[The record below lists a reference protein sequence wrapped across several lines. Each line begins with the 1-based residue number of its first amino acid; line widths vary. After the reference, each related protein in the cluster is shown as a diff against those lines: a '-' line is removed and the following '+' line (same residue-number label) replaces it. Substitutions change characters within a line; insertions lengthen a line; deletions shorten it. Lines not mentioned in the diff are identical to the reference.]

1 MEWDQVM
8 GFSFKLESKIPALLK
23 RLDKLDGMEVEVGF
37 FEEDRYGPE
46 NHNLPVATVAA
57 YNEFGT
63 VHNPQRPFM
72 SDTFSENMNQFYM
85 AKGMK
90 AVFLGVLKDG
100 MATTRL
106 LKSLGHISAELMQI
120 SIQQYAAAGGNSSAT
135 IKRKGGRDTPLIDTG
150 KMIESVKF
158 QIHR

>member
-1 MEWDQVM
+1 
-8 GFSFKLESKIPALLK
+8 
-23 RLDKLDGMEVEVGF
+23 MEVEVGF

-72 SDTFSENMNQFYM
+72 SDAFSENMSQLYM

-90 AVFLGVLKDG
+90 AVFLDALQTGRAVN
-100 MATTRL
+100 RL
-106 LKSLGHISAELMQI
+106 LKQLGRITGELI
-120 SIQQYAAAGGNSSAT
+120 EVSIQQYAAAGGNSAAT
-135 IKRKGGRDTPLIDTG
+135 IKKKGGRDTPLIDTG
-150 KMIESVKF
+150 KMIESVRF
-158 QIHR
+158 HIHR

>member
-1 MEWDQVM
+1 M
-8 GFSFKLESKIPALLK
+8 GFSIKFENKIPALIK
-23 RLDKLDGMEVEVGF
+23 RLDKLNGMEVEVGF

-72 SDTFSENMNQFYM
+72 SDTFSDGMNQAAM
-85 AKGMK
+85 ARAMRDVFVGVIKG
-90 AVFLGVLKDG
+90 GT
-100 MATTRL
+100 ATQRL
-106 LKSLGHISAELMQI
+106 LNILGRIAGELMQI
-120 SIQQYAAAGGNSSAT
+120 SIQQYAALGGNSSET

-150 KMIESVKF
+150 KMLESVRF
-158 QIHR
+158 HIHR

>member
-1 MEWDQVM
+1 MASSIK
-8 GFSFKLESKIPALLK
+8 FESKIPSLLK
-23 RLDKLDGMEVEVGF
+23 RLDKLNGMEVEVGF

-46 NHNLPVATVAA
+46 NYNLPVATVAA

-85 AKGMK
+85 ARGIK
-90 AVFLGVLKDG
+90 AIFLDVLKG
-100 MATTRL
+100 GTASTRL
-106 LKSLGHISAELMQI
+106 LNSLGRIAAELMQV

-135 IKRKGGRDTPLIDTG
+135 IKKKGGRDTPLIDTG
-150 KMIESVKF
+150 KMIESVRF
-158 QIHR
+158 QVHR

>member
-1 MEWDQVM
+1 M
-8 GFSFKLESKIPALLK
+8 GLTIKFENKIPALIK
-23 RLDKLDGMEVEVGF
+23 RLDKLNGTEVEVGF

-72 SDTFSENMNQFYM
+72 SDTFS
-85 AKGMK
+85 
-90 AVFLGVLKDG
+90 DG
-100 MATTRL
+100 MSQRVMAGYMKDIFVSAIKGGTATQRL
-106 LKSLGHISAELMQI
+106 LNILGRITGELMQI
-120 SIQQYAAAGGNSSAT
+120 SIQQYAAMGGNSVET

-150 KMIESVKF
+150 KMLESVRF
-158 QIHR
+158 HIHR

>member
-1 MEWDQVM
+1 M

-23 RLDKLDGMEVEVGF
+23 RLDNLDGMEVEVGF

-72 SDTFSENMNQFYM
+72 SDAFSENMSQLYM

-90 AVFLGVLKDG
+90 AVFLDALQTGRAVN
-100 MATTRL
+100 RL
-106 LKSLGHISAELMQI
+106 LKQLGRITGELI
-120 SIQQYAAAGGNSSAT
+120 EVSIQQYAAAGGNSAAT
-135 IKRKGGRDTPLIDTG
+135 IKKKGGRDTPLIDTG
-150 KMIESVKF
+150 KMIESVRF
-158 QIHR
+158 HIHR

>member
-1 MEWDQVM
+1 M
-8 GFSFKLESKIPALLK
+8 GFSIKFENKIPALLQ
-23 RLDKLDGMEVEVGF
+23 RLDKLNGMEVEVGF

-72 SDTFSENMNQFYM
+72 SDAFSENMSQLYM

-90 AVFLGVLKDG
+90 AVFLDALQTGRAVN
-100 MATTRL
+100 RL
-106 LKSLGHISAELMQI
+106 LKSLGRITGELI
-120 SIQQYAAAGGNSSAT
+120 EVSIQQYAAAGGNSAAT
-135 IKRKGGRDTPLIDTG
+135 IKKKGGRDTPLIDTG
-150 KMIESVKF
+150 KMIESVRF
-158 QIHR
+158 HIHR

>member
-1 MEWDQVM
+1 M

-23 RLDKLDGMEVEVGF
+23 RLDNLDGMEVEVGF

-72 SDTFSENMNQFYM
+72 SDAFSENMSQLYM

-90 AVFLGVLKDG
+90 AVFLDALQTGRALN
-100 MATTRL
+100 RL
-106 LKSLGHISAELMQI
+106 LKSLGRITGELIQV
-120 SIQQYAAAGGNSSAT
+120 SIQQYAAAGGNSAAT
-135 IKRKGGRDTPLIDTG
+135 IKKRGGRDTPLIDTG
-150 KMIESVKF
+150 KMIESVRF
-158 QIHR
+158 HIHR

>member
-1 MEWDQVM
+1 M
-8 GFSFKLESKIPALLK
+8 GLTIKFENKIPALLK
-23 RLDKLDGMEVEVGF
+23 RLDKLNGTEVEVGF

-72 SDTFSENMNQFYM
+72 SDTFSDNMSQIAM
-85 AKGMK
+85 AKAMK
-90 AVFLGVLKDG
+90 AVFVDVLKG
-100 MATTRL
+100 GTATQRL
-106 LKSLGHISAELMQI
+106 LNILGKITGELMQI
-120 SIQQYAAAGGNSSAT
+120 SIQQYAAMGGNSKET

-150 KMIESVKF
+150 KMLESVRF
-158 QIHR
+158 HIHR

>member
-1 MEWDQVM
+1 M
-8 GFSFKLESKIPALLK
+8 GFSIKFENKIPALIN
-23 RLDKLDGMEVEVGF
+23 RLAKLNGTEVEVGF

-72 SDTFSENMNQFYM
+72 SDAFS
-85 AKGMK
+85 
-90 AVFLGVLKDG
+90 DG
-100 MATTRL
+100 MSQMAMARAMRDVFVGVIKGTPVQRL
-106 LKSLGHISAELMQI
+106 LTTLGRITGEMIQI
-120 SIQQYAAAGGNSSAT
+120 SIQQYAAMGGNSVET

-150 KMIESVKF
+150 KMLESVRF
-158 QIHR
+158 HIHR

>member
-1 MEWDQVM
+1 M
-8 GFSFKLESKIPALLK
+8 GFSFKLQSKIPALIK

-72 SDTFSENMNQFYM
+72 SDTFSENMSQLFM
-85 AKGMK
+85 ARGMK
-90 AVFLGVLKDG
+90 AAMIDVLKG
-100 MATTRL
+100 GQASIRL
-106 LKSLGHISAELMQI
+106 LKSLGRIAADLMQV

-135 IKRKGGRDTPLIDTG
+135 IAKKGGRDTPLIDSG

>member
-1 MEWDQVM
+1 M
-8 GFSFKLESKIPALLK
+8 GFSIKFENKIPSLLK

-72 SDTFSENMNQFYM
+72 SDTFSENMNQLYM

-90 AVFLGVLKDG
+90 AAYLDVLKG
-100 MATTRL
+100 GVASIRL
-106 LKSLGHISAELMQI
+106 LNSLGRIAAELMKV
-120 SIQQYAAAGGNSSAT
+120 SIQQYAAAGGNSYAT
-135 IKRKGGRDTPLIDTG
+135 IKKKGGRDTPLIDTG
-150 KMIESVKF
+150 KMIESVRF
-158 QIHR
+158 HVHR

>member
-1 MEWDQVM
+1 M
-8 GFSFKLESKIPALLK
+8 GFSIKFENKIPALLA
-23 RLDKLDGMEVEVGF
+23 RLDKLNGMEVEVGF

-72 SDTFSENMNQFYM
+72 SDAFSENMSQFYM

-90 AVFLGVLKDG
+90 AVFLDALQTGRAVN
-100 MATTRL
+100 RL
-106 LKSLGHISAELMQI
+106 LNSLGRITGELIQV
-120 SIQQYAAAGGNSSAT
+120 SIQQYAAAGGNSAAT
-135 IKRKGGRDTPLIDTG
+135 IKKKGGRDTPLIDTG
-150 KMIESVKF
+150 KMIESVRF
-158 QIHR
+158 HIHR

>member
-1 MEWDQVM
+1 M
-8 GFSFKLESKIPALLK
+8 GLSIKFENKIPALLK
-23 RLDKLDGMEVEVGF
+23 RLDKLNGTEVEVGF

-72 SDTFSENMNQFYM
+72 SDTFSDGMSQNVM
-85 AKGMK
+85 AKRMGD
-90 AVFLGVLKDG
+90 VFESVLKG
-100 MATTRL
+100 SNATQRL
-106 LKSLGHISAELMQI
+106 LNILGKITGELMQI
-120 SIQQYAAAGGNSSAT
+120 SIQQYAAMGGNSVET

-150 KMIESVKF
+150 KMLESVRF
-158 QIHR
+158 HIHR

>member
-1 MEWDQVM
+1 M
-8 GFSFKLESKIPALLK
+8 GFHFKFESKIPALVK
-23 RLDKLDGMEVEVGF
+23 RLDKLNGMEVEVGF

-72 SDTFSENMNQFYM
+72 SDTFSENMNQLYM

-90 AVFLGVLKDG
+90 SVYLDILKG
-100 MATTRL
+100 STASLRL
-106 LKSLGHISAELMQI
+106 LNSLGRLTAELMQVT
-120 SIQQYAAAGGNSSAT
+120 IQQYAAAGGNSSAT
-135 IKRKGGRDTPLIDTG
+135 IEKKGGRDTPLIDTG
-150 KMIESVKF
+150 KMLESVKF
-158 QIHR
+158 HVHR

>member
-1 MEWDQVM
+1 MA
-8 GFSFKLESKIPALLK
+8 GHFKLESKIPALLK

-63 VHNPQRPFM
+63 RFNPQRPFM
-72 SDTFSENMNQFYM
+72 TDTFSENMNKLYL
-85 AKGMK
+85 ARGMK
-90 AVFLGVLKDG
+90 ATFEGVIKG
-100 MATTRL
+100 NEAARMRL
-106 LKSLGHISAELMQI
+106 LNNLGRVAVELMQT
-120 SIQQYAAAGGNSSAT
+120 SIQQYAAVGGNSPAT
-135 IKRKGGRDTPLIDTG
+135 ISKKGGRDTPLIDTG

-158 QIHR
+158 QVHH

>member
-1 MEWDQVM
+1 M

-72 SDTFSENMNQFYM
+72 SDAFSENMSQLYM

-90 AVFLGVLKDG
+90 AVFLDALQTGRAVN
-100 MATTRL
+100 RL
-106 LKSLGHISAELMQI
+106 LKSLGRITGELIQV
-120 SIQQYAAAGGNSSAT
+120 SIQQYAAAGGNSAAT
-135 IKRKGGRDTPLIDTG
+135 IKKKGGRDTPLIDTG
-150 KMIESVKF
+150 KMIESVRF
-158 QIHR
+158 HIHR

>member
-1 MEWDQVM
+1 M
-8 GFSFKLESKIPALLK
+8 GFSIKFENKLPALLK

-57 YNEFGT
+57 FNEFGT
-63 VHNPQRPFM
+63 RHNPQRPFM
-72 SDTFSENMNQFYM
+72 SDTFSENMNQLYM
-85 AKGMK
+85 ARGMK
-90 AVFLGVLKDG
+90 SVFLDLLKG
-100 MATTRL
+100 GTATTRL
-106 LKSLGHISAELMQI
+106 LNTLGRLTGELMEV
-120 SIQQYAAAGGNSSAT
+120 SIQQYAALGGNSVET

-150 KMIESVKF
+150 KMIESVRF

>member
-1 MEWDQVM
+1 MA
-8 GFSFKLESKIPALLK
+8 FTFKFESKIPALLK

-63 VHNPQRPFM
+63 RHNPQRPFM
-72 SDTFSENMNQFYM
+72 SDTFSESMNQFYM

-90 AVFLGVLKDG
+90 NVFLDVLKGG

-106 LKSLGHISAELMQI
+106 LNTLGKLAGELMEV
-120 SIQQYAAAGGNSSAT
+120 SIQQYAAMGGNSVET

-150 KMIESVKF
+150 KMIESVRF